1 MRKVQRLAIS
11 LTCLLPLTAQ
21 AIVNIE
27 NMRDKQSNKGLNG
40 AVNASISGASGNTD
54 KTVASLGG
62 RLVWQQKKASTL
74 LITRI
79 SYGENSGIRDTNK
92 SFLHLRHI
100 VEKNDQYA
108 QESFT
113 QIEQNEFSRL
123 DFRGLIG
130 AGLRKNLKQSDSGYL
145 AAGLG
150 AFYSSETLSPR
161 SGLTDDGTE
170 KLSRLNSYLAFNYQ
184 LSPQTSISS
193 TTYYQPAFKEV
204 KDFRLLEQASLKV
217 KLSDVLHLKITLD
230 IAHDNQPPQAVEKTD
245 TSYRTGIEYNF

>member
-1 MRKVQRLAIS
+1 MRTAHWLAIS
-11 LTCLLPLTAQ
+11 LISLTPITAQ

-27 NMRDKQSNKGLNG
+27 GMRNQQTEQGLNG
-40 AVNASISGASGNTD
+40 AINVAVSGASGNTD
-54 KTVASLGG
+54 KTIATLGG
-62 RLVWQQKKASTL
+62 RLLWQEKKASTL
-74 LITRI
+74 LITRL
-79 SYGENSGIRDTNK
+79 SYGESSGSRDTNK

-100 VEKNDQYA
+100 TEKDDKYA
-108 QESFT
+108 LEGFT

-130 AGLRKNLKQSDSGYL
+130 GGLRINLKQSDSGYL

-150 AFYSSETLSPR
+150 AFYSSETLSER
-161 SGLTDDGTE
+161 SSLTDDGIE
-170 KLSRLNSYLAFNYQ
+170 RLSRLNSYLAFNYQ
-184 LSPQTSISS
+184 LNPQTSISS

-204 KDFRLLEQASLKV
+204 KDFRLLEQASLKI